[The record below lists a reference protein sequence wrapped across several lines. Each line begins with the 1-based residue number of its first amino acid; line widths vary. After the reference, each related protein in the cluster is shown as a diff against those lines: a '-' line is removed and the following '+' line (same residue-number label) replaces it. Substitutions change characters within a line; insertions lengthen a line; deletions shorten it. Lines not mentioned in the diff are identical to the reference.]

1 MRKLLVAALVL
12 SLSLTAGN
20 VFAALIPDDAETAGQ
35 GGLVLELNTEF
46 GSDKEGGLR
55 VRGAEIEAAITYGLI
70 DNLDLV
76 IAVPYQFERVKF
88 AGESESENGLADI
101 TVELKWNFYQA
112 ERGHY
117 ALKPAITL
125 PTGDEDKGLGNGKVS
140 YGLSFIAS
148 RHFEPADLHLNL
160 GYVRNEFKLS
170 AAKDENRA
178 DLWQASLT
186 AVRGLTERLDLVG
199 SAAIERNGE
208 RGKKNQAYALA
219 GLIFALTDNLE
230 VDLGVQA
237 GLNRAATDWTVL
249 AGLAWSL

>member
-12 SLSLTAGN
+12 SLSLSAGN
-20 VFAALIPDDAETAGQ
+20 VLAALIPDDAETAGQ
-35 GGLVLELNTEF
+35 GGVVLEFNTEYGF
-46 GSDKEGGLR
+46 NKEDGVRERGG
-55 VRGAEIEAAITYGLI
+55 EMEAVATYGLL

-76 IAVPYQFERVKF
+76 LAVPYQFSRDVED
-88 AGESESENGLADI
+88 GLADV
-101 TVELKWNFYQA
+101 TVELKWNFYEA

-140 YGLSFIAS
+140 YGLTFIAS
-148 RHFEPADLHLNL
+148 RHFDLADLHLNL
-160 GYVRNEFKLS
+160 GYVRNEFRL
-170 AAKDENRA
+170 ADDRDENRA

-199 SAAIERNGE
+199 SAAIERTESRDSN
-208 RGKKNQAYALA
+208 KHPAYALA
-219 GLIFALTDNLE
+219 GLIYSVTDNL
-230 VDLGVQA
+230 DIDFGVQA

>member
-1 MRKLLVAALVL
+1 MHKLLVAALTL
-12 SLSLTAGN
+12 SLSLAATTA
-20 VFAALIPDDAETAGQ
+20 FAALIPDDAETVGQ
-35 GGLVLELNTEF
+35 GGVVLELNTEY
-46 GSDKEGGLR
+46 GYNKESGVRERGGE
-55 VRGAEIEAAITYGLI
+55 VEAALTYGLL
-70 DNLDLV
+70 DHLDLV
-76 IAVPYQFERVKF
+76 LAVPYQFGRDVEEGV
-88 AGESESENGLADI
+88 ADV
-101 TVELKWNFYQA
+101 TVELKWTFYHA

-140 YGLSFIAS
+140 YGLTFIAS

-160 GYVRNEFKLS
+160 GYVHNEFKL
-170 AAKDENRA
+170 ATDKDANRD

-186 AVRGLTERLDLVG
+186 AVRELTEGISLVG
-199 SAAIERNGE
+199 STAIERNGE
-208 RGKKNQAYALA
+208 RGKKNQAY
-219 GLIFALTDNLE
+219 GLVGVIYALTDNLE